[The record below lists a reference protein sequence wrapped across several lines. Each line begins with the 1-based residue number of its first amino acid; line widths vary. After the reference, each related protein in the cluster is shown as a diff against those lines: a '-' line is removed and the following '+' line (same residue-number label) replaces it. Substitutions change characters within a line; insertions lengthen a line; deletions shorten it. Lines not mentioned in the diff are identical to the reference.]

1 MKIWKIIKIIH
12 KIIVK
17 NLDILNIFHIFV
29 VRKGN
34 ELTITDMTQLVV
46 VNSMTALRA
55 NVIARRTGSAAMG
68 VVKAQMID
76 LLKAKLQSGV
86 AHFVYMKKDGTI
98 REAWGTC
105 AGNLMRTTQN
115 GRGLSGDA
123 VNTVKYYDVMAG
135 GYRSLRYEN
144 LVQVF

>member
-17 NLDILNIFHIFV
+17 SLDILNIFHIFV

-46 VNSMTALRA
+46 INGMTSHRA
-55 NVIARRTGSAAMG
+55 NVIASRTGCATLA

-86 AHFVYMKKDGTI
+86 AHFFYLNLTSVMPAPPRSGWSSVA
-98 REAWGTC
+98 EATWG
-105 AGNLMRTTQN
+105 M
-115 GRGLSGDA
+115 
-123 VNTVKYYDVMAG
+123 
-135 GYRSLRYEN
+135 
-144 LVQVF
+144 

>member
-1 MKIWKIIKIIH
+1 
-12 KIIVK
+12 
-17 NLDILNIFHIFV
+17 
-29 VRKGN
+29 
-34 ELTITDMTQLVV
+34 MTQVV
-46 VNSMTALRA
+46 AMNGMTTHRA
-55 NVIARRTGSAAMG
+55 NVIARRTGSEAMG
-68 VVKAQMID
+68 IIKAQMID

-86 AHFVYMKKDGTI
+86 AHFLYIKKDGSL

-105 AGNLMRTTQN
+105 AGNLMKATQN

>member
-1 MKIWKIIKIIH
+1 
-12 KIIVK
+12 
-17 NLDILNIFHIFV
+17 
-29 VRKGN
+29 
-34 ELTITDMTQLVV
+34 MTQILVI
-46 VNSMTALRA
+46 NGKTAHRA

-86 AHFVYMKKDGTI
+86 AHFIYLKKDGTI

-105 AGNLMRTTQN
+105 AGNLMRATQN
-115 GRGLSGDA
+115 GRGVSGDA

>member
-1 MKIWKIIKIIH
+1 
-12 KIIVK
+12 
-17 NLDILNIFHIFV
+17 
-29 VRKGN
+29 
-34 ELTITDMTQLVV
+34 MTQILVI
-46 VNSMTALRA
+46 NGKTAHRA
-55 NVIARRTGSAAMG
+55 NVIANRTGSAAMG

-76 LLKAKLQSGV
+76 LLKAKLQNGV
-86 AHFVYMKKDGTI
+86 AHFIYMKKDGSI

-105 AGNLMRTTQN
+105 AGNLMRATQN

>member
-1 MKIWKIIKIIH
+1 VEDERLGLPENEIK
-12 KIIVK
+12 
-17 NLDILNIFHIFV
+17 LNVI
-29 VRKGN
+29 KY
-34 ELTITDMTQLVV
+34 LTAMTQIVV
-46 VNSMTALRA
+46 VNSMTAHRA

-68 VVKAQMID
+68 VIKSQMID
-76 LLKAKLQSGV
+76 LLKEKLRNGV
-86 AHFVYMKKDGTI
+86 AHFIYIKQSTGEV

-105 AGNLMRTTQN
+105 ASNLMRATQN